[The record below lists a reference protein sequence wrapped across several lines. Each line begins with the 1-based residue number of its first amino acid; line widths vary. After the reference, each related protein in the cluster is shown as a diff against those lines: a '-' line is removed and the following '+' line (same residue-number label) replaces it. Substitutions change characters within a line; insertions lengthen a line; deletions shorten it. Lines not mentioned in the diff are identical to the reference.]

1 MEINPTALTEQFLR
15 MQDRPRDFRAEEE
28 SEHLAALINSEPLK
42 EKLIE
47 YDDPRAEGAGGSGI
61 VISANYRP
69 FNTRRAIKLPRKRI
83 FEMVKTNNELPRV
96 DPELHA
102 LSKVSHQNI
111 IRLYEAI
118 PLGQDQGYCIITEYV
133 VNPRSLDTFA
143 TDLCC
148 TEQCR
153 RSDLLRS
160 EALKV
165 LAQSIYA
172 VVDALLYM
180 NAVAKLI
187 HFDVKPLNILVSRE
201 GRPFITDLGFARDVT
216 RYQADE
222 KVEVGFTWKYA
233 HSDLLDPHHGARV
246 SHTAPKSKNILLGSQ
261 LKSTLDVFAFGRTL
275 QEVLFQLKKVYGD
288 SINSDYTFNFLHIV
302 ACLCLDGKNSAD
314 DSDDDSKSFVS
325 DRALGMP
332 RALFKSEKYQG
343 FNEVKIALERL
354 LGLTRLEDAVPEL
367 DNWAQSTINVSDLG
381 ITTLTPRMRSLWE
394 HPALD
399 RLSKEMQLGMLD
411 TVFPTATHTRLQ
423 HSLGTFHAAREYI
436 TGLYYD
442 PENPTFRVLFS
453 AKDCRR
459 CLLASLIHD
468 LGHTNFGHDLEEVD
482 KDEFSHTAI
491 GEEVIKSQLLMDSK
505 RRTLMEI
512 IEGSDPDCWALN
524 TDDLFD
530 LLRGNVKRPTD
541 GVFQDILDGQ
551 LDADKLDYLIRDSV
565 ESRVQY
571 GKGIDY
577 ERLLRSLTT
586 IAMGDGDRALLH
598 LAIKRKGAASA
609 EAFAFARYQLYQS
622 LYWHHTFRAIK
633 AMLVTAAA
641 ETFDRLRK
649 QRSQYLWTVHPFRAA
664 YLRHV
669 LGIVQER
676 MNPNGA
682 AQKKPSRKTNQQIPI
697 DEKIEELL
705 LATDLPTG
713 GRYAEDKTL
722 RFLWKLSTTKPRMLI
737 SDLITRSYYK
747 RIIEIPLGELNENSW
762 MNLKERFTGEKRIDL
777 QQKIEEAL
785 KNTLITAIQDQ
796 MQTRESLVRDE
807 VLESVTR
814 ISSERF
820 IFIADL
826 PLRGWTAS
834 GQEPI
839 FVSDYKRRHF
849 RTSVGLHLQDKSG
862 TLWSDMGK
870 MMRRIAFFRVFC
882 EPRIHQ
888 IMTRVLKPN
897 AIQAALSEQL
907 PELKSLMT

>member
-1 MEINPTALTEQFLR
+1 MEINPAALTEQFSKMRDL
-15 MQDRPRDFRAEEE
+15 PRDFTAGEE
-28 SEHLAALINSEPLK
+28 SEYLAGLINSEPLK
-42 EKLIE
+42 EKLRD

-61 VISANYRP
+61 VISAIFRP
-69 FNTRRAIKLPRKRI
+69 FGTRRAIKLPRKRI
-83 FEMVKTNNELPRV
+83 YEAVKTSDELPKV

-118 PLGQDQGYCIITEYV
+118 PLGEHQGYCIITEYV
-133 VNPRSLDTFA
+133 ESPRSLDNFA

-148 TEQCR
+148 TEECR
-153 RSDLLRS
+153 KNDLLRAD
-160 EALKV
+160 ALKA
-165 LAQSIYA
+165 LAQKIYA
-172 VVDALLYM
+172 VVDGLLYM
-180 NAVAKLI
+180 NTVANLI

-201 GRPFITDLGFARDVT
+201 GQPFITDLGFARDVAK
-216 RYQADE
+216 YQAEE

-233 HSDLLDPHHGARV
+233 HADLLDPHHGARV

-261 LKSTLDVFAFGRTL
+261 LKSNLDVFAFGRTL
-275 QEVLFQLKKVYGD
+275 QEVLYRLKDVYGD
-288 SINSDYTFNFLHIV
+288 SINSDYTFNYLHVV
-302 ACLCLDGKNSAD
+302 ACLCLDGRNSAD
-314 DSDDDSKSFVS
+314 DSDDNRKSFVS

-332 RALFKSEKYQG
+332 QALFKSEKYQG
-343 FNEVKIALERL
+343 FGEVKAALERL

-394 HPALD
+394 HPAVD

-411 TVFPTATHTRLQ
+411 TVFPTATHSRLQ
-423 HSLGTFHAAREYI
+423 HSLGAFHAAREYI

-453 AKDCRR
+453 EKDCRR
-459 CLLASLIHD
+459 CLLAALIHD

-482 KDEFSHTAI
+482 KEEFSHTAI
-491 GEEVIKSQLLMDSK
+491 GEEVIKSPFLRDSK
-505 RRTLMEI
+505 RRTLTEI
-512 IEGSDPDCWALN
+512 IERAAPDGWALN
-524 TDDLFD
+524 TDDLLD
-530 LLRGNVKRPTD
+530 LLRGQIRRPMD

-565 ESRVQY
+565 ECRVQY
-571 GKGIDY
+571 GKGIDH

-586 IAMGDGDRALLH
+586 VAMGDGDRALLH

-649 QRSQYLWTVHPFRAA
+649 EGAQYLWTPHPFRAA

-669 LGIVQER
+669 LEVVPGLAG
-676 MNPNGA
+676 PNGG
-682 AQKKPSRKTNQQIPI
+682 AQKKSSRKTNQQRI
-697 DEKIEELL
+697 DERIEELL
-705 LATDLPTG
+705 AAPDSPEG
-713 GRYAEDKTL
+713 GRYADDKTL
-722 RFLWKLSTTKPRMLI
+722 RFLWKLSTGKSRLLI
-737 SDLITRSYYK
+737 SDLIARNYYK
-747 RIIEIPLGELNENSW
+747 RVIEIPLGELNERSW
-762 MNLKERFTGEKRIDL
+762 LDLSARFAGEKRIDL
-777 QQKIEEAL
+777 HQKIEAAL

-796 MQTRESLVRDE
+796 IPTRESLVRDE
-807 VLESVTR
+807 VLETVTSV
-814 ISSERF
+814 SAEKF
-820 IFIADL
+820 IFIPDL

-862 TLWSDMGK
+862 TLWSDMGV

-888 IMTRVLKPN
+888 IVTRVLKPS
-897 AIQAALSEQL
+897 AIQVALSDQL
-907 PELKSLMT
+907 PELKSLGT